1 MRFKPKSDIERVLE
15 SINNYSFGRI
25 NQKIFK
31 NINNNSLKDLFSKT
45 SEKKFS
51 LKNLEIN
58 INKEKDD
65 SFFETKSNDNFKKNL
80 VRSSNISKK
89 NNKNIN
95 LSDSKS
101 FIKKLQYK
109 THFKAAIDFTNF
121 NSK

>member
-65 SFFETKSNDNFKKNL
+65 SFF
-80 VRSSNISKK
+80 
-89 NNKNIN
+89 
-95 LSDSKS
+95 
-101 FIKKLQYK
+101 
-109 THFKAAIDFTNF
+109 
-121 NSK
+121 